1 MKIPIPMRA
10 LAQALIT
17 LLLCLLPL
25 SGQAGQGETR
35 LGPAELERLF
45 TEALLSNSPWQ
56 RQDVRI
62 ANFSARPAELI
73 LPAGRVSHRIVQQ
86 PADGQ
91 PGRKS
96 VVALILVNGREQQQ
110 VRMSGDLR
118 LFGNV
123 VHTTRRLPRGEVIT
137 ADALS
142 VQRQDISMLDASLLQ
157 DPAQAV
163 GRQMKASVPAGALL
177 YRQLISEPP
186 LVGRGE
192 TVTIVAKTTHL
203 QVSAPGLAKEAGALG
218 ETVRVKNLTSR
229 REITAKVA
237 GAGVVETEF

>member
-1 MKIPIPMRA
+1 MR
-10 LAQALIT
+10 LAQYMIP

-25 SGQAGQGETR
+25 AVQAGQKETR
-35 LGPAELERLF
+35 LGSVELERLF
-45 TEALLSNSPWQ
+45 TEVLLSNSPWQ
-56 RQDVRI
+56 RQDVEI
-62 ANFSARPAELI
+62 TNFSVRPAELI
-73 LPAGRVSHRIVQQ
+73 LPAGRLSHRIVQR
-86 PADGQ
+86 PVDGQ

-96 VVALILVNGREQQQ
+96 VVALILVDGQEQQQ

-123 VHTTRRLPRGEVIT
+123 LHTSRRLTRGEVIT
-137 ADALS
+137 ADAIS

-157 DPAQAV
+157 DPAQAE

-192 TVTIVAKTTHL
+192 KITIVAKSTNL
-203 QVSAPGLAKEAGALG
+203 QISVPGQSKDAGALG

-229 REITAKVA
+229 KEIMAKVA
-237 GAGVVETEF
+237 GAGLVETEF